1 MATLF
6 LYFPVFLSLYII
18 TRHFLDKIKNFPP
31 APFPSLPIIGHLH
44 LLKKPIYRTLSKISS
59 KHGPV
64 ILLQLGSRRQLVVSS
79 PSIAEECFTKNDVVF
94 ANRPRL
100 LVAKHL
106 AYNSTS
112 LAWAP
117 YGDHWRNLRK
127 IVSIEVLSAY
137 RLQML
142 SSIRLEEVKAMICGL
157 FRKQNQLLD
166 MKTVF
171 FELTLNIMMQ
181 MIAGKR
187 YYGENVSDAAEAKRF
202 RGIHAETFLLS
213 GQTIIGDYIP
223 WIKSKKMEKRLI
235 ECHIKRDSFMQYLI
249 EQQRGKILETDC
261 CVEKKKNLI
270 QVLLSLQQNEP
281 EYYTDDIIKGLILV
295 LLLAGTD
302 TSSTTMEWA
311 LSLLL
316 NHPEVLEKAQIEID
330 EHVGHDRLMDEAD
343 LAHLPYLRSIL
354 NETLRMY
361 PPAPMLVPHESSE
374 ECLVGGFRIPRGT
387 MLSVNMWAI
396 QNDPKLWPDPRKF
409 RPERFDNPEGARDGF
424 KLMPFGYGRRS
435 CPGEGLA
442 LRVVGLALGSLIQCF
457 EWQVGGGKMV
467 DMTEGTGFTIP
478 KAQPLEVTCRPRP
491 SMLRHLSE
499 I

>member
-6 LYFPVFLSLYII
+6 LYFPVFLALYII
-18 TRHFLDKIKNFPP
+18 TRQFLDKIKNFPP
-31 APFPSLPIIGHLH
+31 APFPSLPIIGHLY

-106 AYNSTS
+106 AYNHTS

-249 EQQRGKILETDC
+249 EEQRGKILETDC

-281 EYYTDDIIKGLILV
+281 EYYTDDIMKGL
-295 LLLAGTD
+295 
-302 TSSTTMEWA
+302 
-311 LSLLL
+311 
-316 NHPEVLEKAQIEID
+316 
-330 EHVGHDRLMDEAD
+330 
-343 LAHLPYLRSIL
+343 
-354 NETLRMY
+354 
-361 PPAPMLVPHESSE
+361 MLV
-374 ECLVGGFRIPRGT
+374 R
-387 MLSVNMWAI
+387 
-396 QNDPKLWPDPRKF
+396 
-409 RPERFDNPEGARDGF
+409 
-424 KLMPFGYGRRS
+424 
-435 CPGEGLA
+435 
-442 LRVVGLALGSLIQCF
+442 SLITSIY
-457 EWQVGGGKMV
+457 K
-467 DMTEGTGFTIP
+467 
-478 KAQPLEVTCRPRP
+478 
-491 SMLRHLSE
+491 
-499 I
+499 

>member
-18 TRHFLDKIKNFPP
+18 TRHFLDKIKNLPP
-31 APFPSLPIIGHLH
+31 APFPSLPIIGHLY

-106 AYNSTS
+106 AYNNTS

-187 YYGENVSDAAEAKRF
+187 YYGENVSDAEEAKRF

-249 EQQRGKILETDC
+249 EEQRGKILETDC

-270 QVLLSLQQNEP
+270 QALLSLQQNEP
-281 EYYTDDIIKGLILV
+281 EYYTDDIIKGLMLVNSNLVIAAHSFALIEEEILV
-295 LLLAGTD
+295 LIAKPLIQVLM
-302 TSSTTMEWA
+302 SS
-311 LSLLL
+311 LIS
-316 NHPEVLEKAQIEID
+316 
-330 EHVGHDRLMDEAD
+330 
-343 LAHLPYLRSIL
+343 
-354 NETLRMY
+354 
-361 PPAPMLVPHESSE
+361 PHEPAKPS
-374 ECLVGGFRIPRGT
+374 RIP
-387 MLSVNMWAI
+387 LLHSV
-396 QNDPKLWPDPRKF
+396 
-409 RPERFDNPEGARDGF
+409 
-424 KLMPFGYGRRS
+424 
-435 CPGEGLA
+435 
-442 LRVVGLALGSLIQCF
+442 
-457 EWQVGGGKMV
+457 
-467 DMTEGTGFTIP
+467 
-478 KAQPLEVTCRPRP
+478 
-491 SMLRHLSE
+491 
-499 I
+499 